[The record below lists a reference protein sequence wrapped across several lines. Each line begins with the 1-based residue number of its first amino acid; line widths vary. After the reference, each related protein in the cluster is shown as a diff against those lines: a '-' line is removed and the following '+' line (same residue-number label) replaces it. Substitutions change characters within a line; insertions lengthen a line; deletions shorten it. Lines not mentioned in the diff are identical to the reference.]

1 MSKSFIPLLA
11 FVAALAM
18 TGCATQA
25 DFLNSK
31 QAVAMQTAVS
41 RGQFD
46 LNCPQATP
54 VLISREVVQ
63 PALQGPW
70 VGGIERAEFTIGV
83 RGCDKRHTYVVIC
96 PQYGEGCFAA
106 GPGPFHNW

>member
-1 MSKSFIPLLA
+1 MVKSLTLLA
-11 FVAALAM
+11 LLAALAM
-18 TGCATQA
+18 TGCVTQA

-31 QAVAMQTAVS
+31 QPMAMQTAVS

-63 PALQGPW
+63 PALQGAW

>member
-1 MSKSFIPLLA
+1 MVKSFTLLA
-11 FVAALAM
+11 LLAALAM

-31 QAVAMQTAVS
+31 QPMAMQTAVS

-63 PALQGPW
+63 PALQGAW

-83 RGCDKRHTYVVIC
+83 RGCDKRHTYIVIC

>member
-1 MSKSFIPLLA
+1 MLKSFALLA
-11 FVAALAM
+11 LFTALAM

-31 QAVAMQTAVS
+31 QPMAMQTAVS

-83 RGCDKRHTYVVIC
+83 RGCDKRHTYIVIC